1 MTKMR
6 MMNKKKSLQLNFLN
20 QKIKQNDLVVKN
32 QLKQLRNGKN
42 ISLISTSL
50 LYFPSPLY
58 ITYTSNIIYTYTLYT
73 LYSIRKERTYNLFQ
87 EEADE
92 ADSDEE
98 EEERGEQYEEIIGEE
113 EKQAIE
119 AVERRHES
127 MRERLSMDA
136 NVIAREYEE
145 RARQQAQF
153 EKARDY
159 NESGLPVG
167 MGGSRVSTVIQQ
179 SLLPSVHDPSIWR
192 VKVKTG

>member
-1 MTKMR
+1 MS
-6 MMNKKKSLQLNFLN
+6 KKWPQLSFLN

-42 ISLISTSL
+42 ISL
-50 LYFPSPLY
+50 SPIFFTLIYHASSLY
-58 ITYTSNIIYTYTLYT
+58 IVYYTHTFHILYT